1 MFLGLFLLFLALS
14 IVWWLAA
21 ILAAVISF
29 CLSYIF
35 LAKQRNEVALDIA
48 ARRAAPPTGGA
59 DESAED
65 ATDDRPGSERPSD
78 RPAADRLSERERGGD
93 AEAEQQRREGG
104 QP

>member
-21 ILAAVISF
+21 ILAAVVSL

-35 LAKQRNEVALDIA
+35 LADQRNAVALDIA
-48 ARRAAPPTGGA
+48 ARRAAPGPRGA
-59 DESAED
+59 DEDAED
-65 ATDDRPGSERPSD
+65 AVD
-78 RPAADRLSERERGGD
+78 RPATERPLESEGGGEP
-93 AEAEQQRREGG
+93 EAEQERREGG

>member
-21 ILAAVISF
+21 ILAAVVSL

-35 LAKQRNEVALDIA
+35 LAEQRNAVALDIA
-48 ARRAAPPTGGA
+48 ARRAEPGPPGA
-59 DESAED
+59 DEDAED
-65 ATDDRPGSERPSD
+65 AAVDRPGTERP
-78 RPAADRLSERERGGD
+78 LEGEGGGEP
-93 AEAEQQRREGG
+93 EAEEERREGG